1 MFCGREF
8 RIRFS
13 DWDISVL
20 LTLLRREHRNVSQPL
35 PDIIVASDSL

>member
-13 DWDISVL
+13 DWDMSML
-20 LTLLRREHRNVSQPL
+20 L
-35 PDIIVASDSL
+35 SLIEAGAQE